1 MFTFK
6 HTHTNNQ
13 SNAHVQAVPQTVTSN
28 RKAGPDSQDSVFCV
42 RLKQKQLFV
51 GGSCF
56 LTPFVPDEHLDTFGV
71 ETSSL

>member
-6 HTHTNNQ
+6 HTHKQ
-13 SNAHVQAVPQTVTSN
+13 SNAHVHAVPQTVMSN
-28 RKAGPDSQDSVFCV
+28 RKTGADSQDSVFCA

-56 LTPFVPDEHLDTFGV
+56 LKRFVPDEHLDTFGV